1 MKSVFYLV
9 ICTALFILSGCTKEE
24 EKFNFNDIWWKG
36 DTYGGNTVMHI
47 KFISD
52 TEFKFENEGKGD
64 RPSFA
69 SGTGTYTQN
78 GNTIVMD
85 FETAS
90 YSIAPAHI
98 TLDSGVWDIFPTN
111 KEEAHDAKLTIKGTH
126 WVSMGSVNTDPEVWE
141 KTLTYDFT
149 KNGW

>member
-1 MKSVFYLV
+1 
-9 ICTALFILSGCTKEE
+9 
-24 EKFNFNDIWWKG
+24 
-36 DTYGGNTVMHI
+36 MHI

-111 KEEAHDAKLTIKGTH
+111 KEEARDAKLTIKGTH